1 MNYLF
6 LFFLVTYVSGY
17 KSKYRGNIV
26 FPFVPNSP
34 LEKMIYELD
43 IIIEQQMKMRT
54 NNDTNINKTIS

>member
-6 LFFLVTYVSGY
+6 LFFLITYVSGY

-43 IIIEQQMKMRT
+43 IIKEQQMKM
-54 NNDTNINKTIS
+54 NDTNINKTIS